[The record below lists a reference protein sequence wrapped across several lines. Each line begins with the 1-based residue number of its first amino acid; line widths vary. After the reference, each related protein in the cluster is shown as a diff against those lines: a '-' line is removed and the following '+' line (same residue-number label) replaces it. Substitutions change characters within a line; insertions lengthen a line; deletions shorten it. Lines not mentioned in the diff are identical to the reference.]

1 MSEHEHKWMV
11 VSTPTEYICECGVSA
26 FDDGRGISPV
36 PPQQTPQNIDW
47 EKEFDEN
54 WPTLYGPLT
63 VGALESGYDV
73 RNELKSFIR
82 SKKKEWD
89 EEASKK
95 GFNDGEQSMAKAV
108 LRREHIYPN
117 DPKQTCN
124 HILLMCKATLS
135 QGETKEEKL

>member
-47 EKEFDEN
+47 EKEF
-54 WPTLYGPLT
+54 
-63 VGALESGYDV
+63 
-73 RNELKSFIR
+73 NELLEKQKTITFGVGDMEVVISFIR
-82 SKKKEWD
+82 SKKKEWQD
-89 EEASKK
+89 EASKK

-135 QGETKEEKL
+135 QGETKEEKV